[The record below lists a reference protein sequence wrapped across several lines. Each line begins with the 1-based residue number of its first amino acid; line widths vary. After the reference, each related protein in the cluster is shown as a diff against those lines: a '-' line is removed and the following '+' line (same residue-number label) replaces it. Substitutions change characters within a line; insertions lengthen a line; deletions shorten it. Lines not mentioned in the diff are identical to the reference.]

1 MKNKLI
7 FQLNR
12 VEKDKKKH
20 RERQLQKSQGRDIG
34 KTNDIIAERN
44 IINEE

>member
-12 VEKDKKKH
+12 VEKDKKKAQ
-20 RERQLQKSQGRDIG
+20 RKTIAKVLG
-34 KTNDIIAERN
+34 KGYRKNK
-44 IINEE
+44 